1 MSNSLQP
8 RGLQHARL
16 SCPSPSPEVCSNSC
30 PLYWWCLFVYYLF
43 ITRKSS
49 FPLRFRQN
57 WVISS
62 PTVSKD
68 RKIPSN
74 IFRVLPGWAIHP
86 RASEWQTL
94 RSHRRLAVS
103 DPDMESSCV
112 STRLPGDSA
121 MLVSL
126 LHGVALEVL
135 PSQTW
140 LWVSASAPFLSLS
153 PLPSDGYSLSLR
165 FFANSTWRL
174 SPIFLI
180 SPKCHLYNAME
191 SSTFY
196 QERKKNVRK
205 MGEMFTSIAPPVET

>member
-30 PLYWWCLFVYYLF
+30 PLNWWCLFVYYLF

-68 RKIPSN
+68 CKIPSN

-103 DPDMESSCV
+103 DPDMEYSSV

-165 FFANSTWRL
+165 FLQTQPGDSAPFSWFPQNVTYTMLWKVAHFTKKEKKMWE
-174 SPIFLI
+174 
-180 SPKCHLYNAME
+180 KW
-191 SSTFY
+191 
-196 QERKKNVRK
+196 ERCL
-205 MGEMFTSIAPPVET
+205 PP